1 MRMLIVLTVLLG
13 LAAPVLAVESRSLP
27 ASAAPG
33 YLAGPQA
40 PLVSSPTVGAPVV
53 PLPPHLPARL
63 PSGGVNLDEAWIQ
76 DGGARLY
83 WNTLVIPR
91 QLRMGGASFVDP
103 AAVPE
108 LLPVDSDKVVRP
120 ARRRVPARAVT
131 SAEKQKPGQ
140 RTAPAGAG
148 STTLKPPR
156 RGPPQRRRP
165 RPTSLWCQSRPRRT
179 AVPRPPWRFRPC
191 LCRLCPR
198 TRSRPRLLR
207 RPVDPENFSGHC
219 GRSTGCRGPVRAAA
233 RLFPPGPERSSSC
246 APLDEGTAG
255 VYVASSIYFTVQGS
269 DRFVQPRGYAAGA
282 KHG

>member
-27 ASAAPG
+27 SSAAPG

-40 PLVSSPTVGAPVV
+40 PLVSSPAVGAPVA
-53 PLPPHLPARL
+53 PLPPHLPTLL

-108 LLPVDSDKVVRP
+108 LLPAGSDKVVRP
-120 ARRRVPARAVT
+120 ARRRVPAGAAV
-131 SAEKQKPGQ
+131 SAEKQKSGQ

-148 STTLKPPR
+148 STALKPPAA
-156 RGPPQRRRP
+156 
-165 RPTSLWCQSRPRRT
+165 
-179 AVPRPPWRFRPC
+179 AVPAVNKKGASPSPSPESAKPVVSKQAVPYSGSAPTVAAPPVP
-191 LCRLCPR
+191 LPIMPADPVAPTAPATPR
-198 TRSRPRLLR
+198 
-207 RPVDPENFSGHC
+207 
-219 GRSTGCRGPVRAAA
+219 
-233 RLFPPGPERSSSC
+233 
-246 APLDEGTAG
+246 
-255 VYVASSIYFTVQGS
+255 
-269 DRFVQPRGYAAGA
+269 
-282 KHG
+282 

>member
-13 LAAPVLAVESRSLP
+13 LTAPALAVESRSLSS
-27 ASAAPG
+27 SAAPG

-108 LLPVDSDKVVRP
+108 LLPVDSDKIVRP
-120 ARRRVPARAVT
+120 ARRRVPARAAA
-131 SAEKQKPGQ
+131 SAEKQKSGQ

-148 STTLKPPR
+148 STALKPPAAAAPAAKKGASPAPSPEAAKPVVGKQAAPYS
-156 RGPPQRRRP
+156 GPAPAV
-165 RPTSLWCQSRPRRT
+165 
-179 AVPRPPWRFRPC
+179 AVPPVPLPIMPAAPVAPKAPAT
-191 LCRLCPR
+191 PR
-198 TRSRPRLLR
+198 
-207 RPVDPENFSGHC
+207 
-219 GRSTGCRGPVRAAA
+219 
-233 RLFPPGPERSSSC
+233 
-246 APLDEGTAG
+246 
-255 VYVASSIYFTVQGS
+255 
-269 DRFVQPRGYAAGA
+269 
-282 KHG
+282 

>member
-27 ASAAPG
+27 SSAVPG

-148 STTLKPPR
+148 STTLKLPAAAAPAAKKGASPTPSPEADKPVVSKQAAPYS
-156 RGPPQRRRP
+156 GPAPAV
-165 RPTSLWCQSRPRRT
+165 
-179 AVPRPPWRFRPC
+179 AVPPVPLPIMPADPVAPKAPAT
-191 LCRLCPR
+191 PR
-198 TRSRPRLLR
+198 
-207 RPVDPENFSGHC
+207 
-219 GRSTGCRGPVRAAA
+219 
-233 RLFPPGPERSSSC
+233 
-246 APLDEGTAG
+246 
-255 VYVASSIYFTVQGS
+255 
-269 DRFVQPRGYAAGA
+269 
-282 KHG
+282 

>member
-27 ASAAPG
+27 SSAAPG

-40 PLVSSPTVGAPVV
+40 PLVSSPAVGAPVA
-53 PLPPHLPARL
+53 PLPPHLPALL

-108 LLPVDSDKVVRP
+108 LLPAGSDKVVRP
-120 ARRRVPARAVT
+120 ARRQGRVPPR
-131 SAEKQKPGQ
+131 SSRPL
-140 RTAPAGAG
+140 PPFLP
-148 STTLKPPR
+148 STR
-156 RGPPQRRRP
+156 RGPPHRRRP
-165 RPTSLWCQSRPRRT
+165 RAPSLWCQSRPCRT
-179 AVPRPPWRFRPC
+179 AAPRPVWRLHPC

-198 TRSRPRLLR
+198 TRSRPRLRR
-207 RPVDPENFSGHC
+207 RPADPGNFSGHC
-219 GRSTGCRGPVRAAA
+219 GRSTGCRGPVRAVA
-233 RLFPPGPERSSSC
+233 RLFSAETGAVLGMR
-246 APLDEGTAG
+246 TA
-255 VYVASSIYFTVQGS
+255 
-269 DRFVQPRGYAAGA
+269 
-282 KHG
+282 